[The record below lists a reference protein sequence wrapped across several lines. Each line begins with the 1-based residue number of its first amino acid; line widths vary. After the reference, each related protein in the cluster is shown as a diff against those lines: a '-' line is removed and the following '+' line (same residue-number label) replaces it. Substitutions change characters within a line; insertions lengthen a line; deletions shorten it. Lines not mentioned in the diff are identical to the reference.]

1 MGMVRVTPEK
11 AKTLKAL
18 MDWSRKRDSYG
29 FGFGTD
35 AAEKILI
42 YNDWSLT
49 KAMAYVCNHD
59 YDPVPDDITFIK
71 GLYNEIAKL
80 QMRVDHLESYLMD
93 RDGFED
99 SKDEEDGYLGPN
111 SAREL
116 NKVLNGDDD
125 S

>member
-29 FGFGTD
+29 FGFGID

-71 GLYNEIAKL
+71 DLYNEIAKL
-80 QMRVDHLESYLMD
+80 QIRVNSLESYLMN

-99 SKDEEDGYLGPN
+99 SKDEEEGYLCPN
-111 SAREL
+111 SVHEL
-116 NKVLNGDDD
+116 NVLNGDDD